1 MAVNSNSEPNL
12 TEQEIARIWSEVLG
26 IAPIGPGDRFSDLG
40 GTSLAAES
48 MIAMSRSRLPTSIA
62 AADFV
67 DDPTVAELA
76 ERLDSSHRARFTQ
89 RASACVKLQHGTR
102 APTVFCF
109 AGAGSTSAYFVP
121 LARALPAAIS
131 VYSLQAHG
139 IESRALPTRTV
150 AHAARRHVREV
161 RAVQP
166 HGPYLLL
173 GHSFGGIVALEVA
186 RALEEAGEQVAE
198 LIMLDTVVDADA
210 SLKAWTEHDDSFVNE
225 VHAVDTA
232 VPTAGRIRSLGQR
245 IGVHARLAG
254 AGMLRYRLG
263 TQKHVFWELAVRAQR
278 RHHLRPWGGD
288 ATVLLTKH
296 TREQRE
302 FWPSFLAG
310 GGEIIDVPGD
320 HLSMIANPEVLDI
333 LASKFV

>member
-1 MAVNSNSEPNL
+1 MAGNSNSEPNL

-26 IAPIGPGDRFSDLG
+26 ITPIGPGDRFSDLG

-89 RASACVKLQHGTR
+89 RASACVQLQQGTR
-102 APTVFCF
+102 APAVFCF

-121 LARALPAAIS
+121 LARALPAEIP

-150 AHAARRHVREV
+150 ARAARRHMREL

-166 HGPYLLL
+166 RGPYLLL
-173 GHSFGGIVALEVA
+173 GHSFGGVVALEVA
-186 RALEEAGEQVAE
+186 RALEKAGEQVAE
-198 LIMLDTVVDADA
+198 LIMLDTVVDSEA

-225 VHAVDTA
+225 AHAVDTA
-232 VPTAGRIRSLGQR
+232 PTAGRIRSLGQR
-245 IGVHARLAG
+245 IAVHARLVG
-254 AGMLRYRLG
+254 AGLLRYRLG
-263 TQKHVFWELAVRAQR
+263 TQKHVFWELAIRAQR
-278 RHHLRPWGGD
+278 RHHLRPWGGH

-296 TREQRE
+296 AREQRE
-302 FWPSFLAG
+302 FWPSFLSG
-310 GGEIIDVPGD
+310 GVDIIDVPGD
-320 HLSMIANPEVLDI
+320 HLSMIADPEVLEI